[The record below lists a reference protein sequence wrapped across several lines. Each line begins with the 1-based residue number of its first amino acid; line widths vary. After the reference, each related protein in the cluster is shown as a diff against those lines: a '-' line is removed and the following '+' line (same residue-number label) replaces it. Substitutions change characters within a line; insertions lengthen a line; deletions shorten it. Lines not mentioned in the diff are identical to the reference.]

1 MIINHSFNYRF
12 YNDDD
17 EDITTRLLWEAIKL
31 NTKYQDLDLYIAG
44 YLMDIPA
51 NTDSN
56 P

>member
-1 MIINHSFNYRF
+1 MIINHSSNYRI
-12 YNDDD
+12 YNNDD

-31 NTKYQDLDLYIAG
+31 NTKYQDLDLYTAVS
-44 YLMDIPA
+44 LMDIPA